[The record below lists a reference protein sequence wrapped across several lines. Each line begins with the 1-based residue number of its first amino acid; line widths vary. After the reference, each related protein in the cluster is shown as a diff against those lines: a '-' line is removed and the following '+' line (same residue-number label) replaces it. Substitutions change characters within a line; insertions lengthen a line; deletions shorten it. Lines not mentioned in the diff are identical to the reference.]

1 MHRPVHLPII
11 HLGVTLSLPASHCGT
26 RLGAWK
32 RFTMKE
38 WNSLKKM
45 RQYRNAVDIYVEPYA
60 NHDIIYLGKNL
71 GFTVEAVK
79 VVNLQE
85 GTSKDEGSKEKTLG

>member
-1 MHRPVHLPII
+1 MHRSVHLSIV
-11 HLGVTLSLPASHCGT
+11 HLEVILSLSASHCGT

-45 RQYRNAVDIYVEPYA
+45 RQYRNALDVYVDPYA
-60 NHDIIYLGKNL
+60 NHDIIYLGKSL
-71 GFTVEAVK
+71 GFTAEAVK

>member
-1 MHRPVHLPII
+1 
-11 HLGVTLSLPASHCGT
+11 
-26 RLGAWK
+26 
-32 RFTMKE
+32 MKE

-45 RQYRNAVDIYVEPYA
+45 RQYRNALDVYVDPYA
-60 NHDIIYLGKNL
+60 NHDIIYLGKSL
-71 GFTVEAVK
+71 GFTAEAVK